1 MPSLSMVTLPLL
13 GVLTEH
19 RVNMTA
25 GVGGLAPSSAAGGA
39 YAHIS
44 PSWGI
49 SPWGISPWGS
59 SGGAA
64 AVGQQR
70 WGSSGG
76 AAAMAVLGTARA
88 GSR

>member
-13 GVLTEH
+13 GVLKH
-19 RVNMTA
+19 RVNVTA

-49 SPWGISPWGS
+49 SPWGS

-64 AVGQQR
+64 AVGQQQWQCWEQR
-70 WGSSGG
+70 
-76 AAAMAVLGTARA
+76 ARA
-88 GSR
+88 AGDAMLQQPWLG